1 MDRVGLPSTHQL
13 WFSHLLEQKTTD
25 RCALIKA
32 LAQTKRV
39 KGCGMCFTVCK
50 KLDNLVCDPL
60 SCSLW
65 CSIKAK
71 DRWLWGCQWKQWFL
85 KHVAGPGNILL
96 LGCFT
101 TCGTNQVNQR
111 NMYYKK
117 IHIFPIC
124 IKTSPSDN
132 SRHSKRYSAFDLS
145 YTKRLPKQ
153 LVKPTHSQKCHVARH

>member
-117 IHIFPIC
+117 YTFFQ
-124 IKTSPSDN
+124 SA
-132 SRHSKRYSAFDLS
+132 SKHLHQTIQDIQKDTL
-145 YTKRLPKQ
+145 RLISVTLKDCQ
-153 LVKPTHSQKCHVARH
+153 NN